1 MGEDFFI
8 PFAMFGAAV
17 LIVFFALQAQHKRR
31 ELEHKQ
37 RMLALEKGLPVPP
50 SFIAEKPKAHNP
62 YAAPFVWIAIG
73 FGLLIISCPIGKPQ
87 ISCFASIPLFIFFA
101 LLIPVVAF
109 LLITLFFFMP
119 LDGKFT
125 ILGCEI
131 STTENVTNFDNDET
145 SIANLPAAVIS
156 TISSKT
162 Q

>member
-62 YAAPFVWIAIG
+62 YAAPLVWIAIG
-73 FGLLIISCPIGKPQ
+73 FGLLIMAWPIGEPQ
-87 ISCFASIPLFIFFA
+87 MAGVAAIPLCIGVA
-101 LLIPVVAF
+101 LLI
-109 LLITLFFFMP
+109 
-119 LDGKFT
+119 
-125 ILGCEI
+125 
-131 STTENVTNFDNDET
+131 
-145 SIANLPAAVIS
+145 ANIINQKRLAKEKEPPA
-156 TISSKT
+156 TMME
-162 Q
+162 